1 MSPTPIPSVL
11 HVERIAAL
19 PDPVL
24 RNLQI
29 TQCYHE
35 LAQVLAERTGQRANW
50 CTFATWASRQAG
62 QTIRKEDLRRFLETA
77 LEGGTSDLRAAQDL
91 HAVSQPLG
99 SKRAG
104 TGLRLEDFAK
114 LAWKAYDPAAAFD
127 RSSAAVAR
135 GNLKVFAEIARE
147 FARFYAECL
156 ADQTYDDDH
165 ITHFCEQLLPG
176 DPPDGQRWLKQAFQH
191 YYQALFEVNEK
202 AQTELLLLANLE
214 IGYHEQTRLQPEI
227 NAALDAPVIPP
238 QEFARNLL
246 KVLNPEGGWVS
257 EVTWFILRLLGRLAD
272 FDRAVERYVAGAQ
285 RQAQALVTETLMS
298 IELSPQHRLRLGDDL
313 AASFPLLL
321 QRIANPDLLAL
332 LAQIDP
338 TSDSPLESG
347 AVYWGDLPDR
357 IHFIADMF
365 RCYEVS
371 PELLEPP
378 FSAEQTAEI
387 KAGRIPV
394 GRL

>member
-1 MSPTPIPSVL
+1 MTPAPTPTVL
-11 HVERIAAL
+11 DVERIAAL

-35 LAQVLAERTGQRANW
+35 LALVLAERTGQRANW

-62 QTIRKEDLRRFLETA
+62 QTIRKEDLQRFLDSA
-77 LEGGTSDLRAAQDL
+77 LEDSLPDRQAAQEL
-91 HAVSQPLG
+91 QAVAQVLG
-99 SKRAG
+99 PQRAG
-104 TGLRLEDFAK
+104 ISLRLDEFVK
-114 LAWKAYDPAAAFD
+114 MAWKAYDPQAAFE

-156 ADQTYDDDH
+156 LDPAYNAAH
-165 ITHFCEQLLPG
+165 IDSFCAQLRPG
-176 DPPDGQRWLKQAFQH
+176 DPPDGQRWLEQAFWH
-191 YYQALFEVNEK
+191 YYQALFEADEK
-202 AQTELLLLANLE
+202 TQTELLLLANLE

-227 NAALDAPVIPP
+227 NEALNAPVVPP

-246 KVLNPEGGWVS
+246 KALHPEGGWIS
-257 EVTWFILRLLGRLAD
+257 EVTWFILRLLGRLTD

-285 RQAQALVTETLMS
+285 RQVQAVLTETLMS
-298 IELSPQHRLRLGDDL
+298 IELPPHNRLRLGDDL
-313 AASFPLLL
+313 AASFPPLLAC
-321 QRIANPDLLAL
+321 IDNPDLLAL

-338 TSDSPLESG
+338 TPDSPLESG
-347 AVYWGDLPDR
+347 AIFWGDLPDR

-365 RCYEVS
+365 RCYEMA

-378 FSAEQTAEI
+378 FSREQAAEI
-387 KAGRIPV
+387 KAGRYPS